1 MLLAMIVL
9 TGLGALSALTVIT
22 VQSGSRT
29 TSADRFHSIA
39 VYAAE
44 SGGAAAM
51 NWMRE
56 NVDPTLGWSG
66 VMQPNNT
73 ELASPS
79 DILGN
84 NVLPGATGN
93 PFSDDINAW
102 YRVEIMNNK
111 SDSGYSAGDD
121 TDRRAVI
128 RVTGHGPDGAI
139 AIIEWDVMAGTDAA
153 QRPCTGYAQ
162 ENLSEDNSGANE
174 CLRNIN
180 TAGGAVTYTP

>member
-22 VQSGSRT
+22 VQSGSQT

-51 NWMRE
+51 NWMRD
-56 NVDPTLGWSG
+56 NVDPTLGWSA
-66 VMQPNNT
+66 VMEPNNT
-73 ELASPS
+73 SLWSPTE
-79 DILGN
+79 IVGN
-84 NVLPGATGN
+84 NILPGATGN
-93 PFSDDINAW
+93 PFSDDVNAW
-102 YRVEIMNNK
+102 YRVEIMNNR
-111 SDSGYSAGDD
+111 SDGGYTAGDD

-162 ENLSEDNSGANE
+162 ENLSEDNSGTNE

-180 TAGGAVTYTP
+180 TSGGAVTYTP